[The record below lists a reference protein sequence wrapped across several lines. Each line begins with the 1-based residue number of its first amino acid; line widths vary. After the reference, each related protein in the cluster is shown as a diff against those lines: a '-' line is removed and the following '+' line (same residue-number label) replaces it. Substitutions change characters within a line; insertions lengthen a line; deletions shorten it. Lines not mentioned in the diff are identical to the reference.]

1 MYPPDASQL
10 CLALKKE
17 MRRNKKREDDR
28 GKGINGENTVK

>member
-17 MRRNKKREDDR
+17 MRRNKKREDVEGR
-28 GKGINGENTVK
+28 G